1 MAHQIISH
9 QQLKE
14 IFNYKDGNLYK
25 KNKNN
30 KKAGSKNIIP
40 YDKTLVLGTRYY
52 IHRLIFLYH
61 YGFFPQFVDH
71 IDGNPTNNKIENL
84 REANSSQNMKNQKIP
99 KDNTSGVKNVCWHK
113 KAKKWCV
120 QLRLNGKKFHIGLF
134 QDLEL
139 AELIAIEARNK
150 YYGEWANHS

>member
-1 MAHQIISH
+1 MADKIIS
-9 QQLKE
+9 QQKLKE
-14 IFNYKDGNLYK
+14 IFNYKDGYLYK
-25 KNKNN
+25 KN
-30 KKAGSKNIIP
+30 KKAGSKKIIP

-61 YGFFPQFVDH
+61 YGFFPEFVDH
-71 IDGNPTNNKIENL
+71 IDGNPINNRIENL
-84 REANSSQNMKNQKIP
+84 RKANSSQNMRNQKTP

-113 KAKKWCV
+113 QSKKWCV
-120 QLRLNGKKFHIGLF
+120 QLRLNNKKFHVGVF

-139 AELIAIEARNK
+139 AELVAIEARNK